1 MAFFKFRFPGQAA
14 SSPASAETVAP
25 GTGESIEL
33 VRRRARHRLIGA
45 VVLVLLAVVGF
56 PLLFDTQPRPV
67 AVDTPILIPDRPTS
81 APLKATPTLP
91 ADASPA
97 KPLLPNAKPL
107 PPQEG
112 LDAKEEAVQ
121 AAKPAPA
128 DGPKPAPAPEPAP
141 APLTKPSE
149 AAPKPPAVK
158 AEVKPAPS
166 KTDKTEPVAKPKDD
180 GNKARA
186 LLDGKLPAAKGERH
200 VVQVGAFSDPAKVR
214 EVRRKLEQ
222 AGMITFTQVVETSDG
237 KSTTRVRVGPFSS
250 REEADKAAAKV
261 RKLDLS
267 AAVLRI

>member
-25 GTGESIEL
+25 GSGESIEW

-67 AVDTPILIPDRPTS
+67 AVDTPIVIPDRPTS
-81 APLKATPTLP
+81 APSKVTQAPP
-91 ADASPA
+91 ADTQPA
-97 KPLLPNAKPL
+97 KPLLPDAKPL
-107 PPQEG
+107 PVQEG
-112 LDAKEEAVQ
+112 LDAKEEVVQ
-121 AAKPAPA
+121 TAKSARTEE
-128 DGPKPAPAPEPAP
+128 PKRAQEFITQPVEV
-141 APLTKPSE
+141 S
-149 AAPKPPAVK
+149 PKPPEAK
-158 AEVKPAPS
+158 AEAKPAPS
-166 KTDKTEPVAKPKDD
+166 KTDNSEPSAKPKDD

-186 LLDGKLPAAKGERH
+186 LLDGKPPDAVGERH
-200 VVQVGAFSDPAKVR
+200 VVQVGAFSDLAKVR

-222 AGMITFTQVVETSDG
+222 AGLSTFTQVVDGKEG

-250 REEADKAAAKV
+250 REEAEKAAAKV
-261 RKLDLS
+261 RKLELP

>member
-56 PLLFDTQPRPV
+56 PLMFDTQPRPV

-81 APLKATPTLP
+81 SPLKATPALP
-91 ADASPA
+91 AEASPA
-97 KPLLPNAKPL
+97 QPLLPNAKPL
-107 PPQEG
+107 PAQEG
-112 LDAKEEAVQ
+112 LDAKEDVVQ
-121 AAKPAPA
+121 VAKPAPA
-128 DGPKPAPAPEPAP
+128 DEPKPTPEPV
-141 APLTKPSE
+141 TKPSE

-166 KTDKTEPVAKPKDD
+166 KTDKTEPAAKPKDD

-186 LLDGKLPAAKGERH
+186 LLEGKPPTVKGERH

-222 AGMITFTQVVETSDG
+222 AGMITFTQVVETPEG

-250 REEADKAAAKV
+250 REEADKVAARV

>member
-45 VVLVLLAVVGF
+45 VVLVLLAVIGF
-56 PLLFDTQPRPV
+56 PLMFDTQPRPV
-67 AVDTPILIPDRPTS
+67 AVDTPILIPDRPSS
-81 APLKATPTLP
+81 AVLKATPALP
-91 ADASPA
+91 ADANPA
-97 KPLLPNAKPL
+97 QPLLPEAKTL
-107 PPQEG
+107 PAQEG

-121 AAKPAPA
+121 AAKPAP
-128 DGPKPAPAPEPAP
+128 EPAP
-141 APLTKPSE
+141 KPSE
-149 AAPKPPAVK
+149 AAPKPPVLK
-158 AEVKPAPS
+158 AEVRPEPS
-166 KTDKTEPVAKPKDD
+166 KTDKPEPVAKPKDD

-186 LLDGKLPAAKGERH
+186 LLEGKPPVAKGERH
-200 VVQVGAFSDPAKVR
+200 VVQVGAFSDPVKVR
-214 EVRRKLEQ
+214 EVRRKLEK
-222 AGMITFTQVVETSDG
+222 AGVITFTQVVETSDG

-261 RKLDLS
+261 RKLDLP

>member
-14 SSPASAETVAP
+14 SSPASAETVAA

-56 PLLFDTQPRPV
+56 PLMFDTQPRPV
-67 AVDTPILIPDRPTS
+67 AVDTPILIPDRPIG
-81 APLKATPTLP
+81 APSKVTQTLP
-91 ADASPA
+91 SGVSPA
-97 KPLLPNAKPL
+97 KPLLPDAQPL
-107 PPQEG
+107 PAQEG
-112 LDAKEEAVQ
+112 LDAKEEVVQ
-121 AAKPAPA
+121 ATKAAPA
-128 DGPKPAPAPEPAP
+128 DEPKPVQEPSP
-141 APLTKPSE
+141 M
-149 AAPKPPAVK
+149 PPVLN

-166 KTDKTEPVAKPKDD
+166 KTDKTEPVAKPTDD

-186 LLDGKLPAAKGERH
+186 LLEGKPPAAKAERH
-200 VVQVGAFSDPAKVR
+200 VVQVGAFSDTAKVR

-222 AGMITFTQVVETSDG
+222 AGLITFTQVVETPDG
-237 KSTTRVRVGPFSS
+237 KSTTRVRLGPFSS
-250 REEADKAAAKV
+250 REEADKAATRV

>member
-14 SSPASAETVAP
+14 SSPASAETVSP
-25 GTGESIEL
+25 GSGESVEL

-56 PLLFDTQPRPV
+56 PLMFDTQPRPV

-81 APLKATPTLP
+81 APLKVTQALP

-97 KPLLPNAKPL
+97 KPLLPDAKPL
-107 PPQEG
+107 PAQEG
-112 LDAKEEAVQ
+112 LDAKEEMVQ
-121 AAKPAPA
+121 TAKPAPP
-128 DGPKPAPAPEPAP
+128 DEPKPVQEPAP
-141 APLTKPSE
+141 KPSE
-149 AAPKPPAVK
+149 AAPKPPVVK
-158 AEVKPAPS
+158 AEVKPAPT

-186 LLDGKLPAAKGERH
+186 LLEGKPPSAKAERH

-222 AGMITFTQVVETSDG
+222 AGLITFTQVVETPDG

-261 RKLDLS
+261 RKLDFS
-267 AAVLRI
+267 PAVLRI

>member
-56 PLLFDTQPRPV
+56 PLMFDTQPRPV
-67 AVDTPILIPDRPTS
+67 AVDTPILIPNRPTS
-81 APLKATPTLP
+81 APLKVTQGLP

-97 KPLLPNAKPL
+97 KPLLPDTKPL
-107 PPQEG
+107 ASQEG
-112 LDAKEEAVQ
+112 LDAKEEVVQ
-121 AAKPAPA
+121 ASKPAPA
-128 DGPKPAPAPEPAP
+128 DEPKPQQEPKP
-141 APLTKPSE
+141 KPSE
-149 AAPKPPAVK
+149 VAPKPPVVN
-158 AEVKPAPS
+158 AEVKPSPS
-166 KTDKTEPVAKPKDD
+166 KPDKTEPVAKPKDD

-186 LLDGKLPAAKGERH
+186 LLEGKPPAAKAERH

-222 AGMITFTQVVETSDG
+222 AGVSTFTQVVQTPDG

-250 REEADKAAAKV
+250 REEADQAAAKV

>member
-25 GTGESIEL
+25 GSGESIEW

-81 APLKATPTLP
+81 APSKVTQAPP
-91 ADASPA
+91 ADTQPA
-97 KPLLPNAKPL
+97 KPLLPDAKTL
-107 PPQEG
+107 PVQEG
-112 LDAKEEAVQ
+112 LDAKEEVVQ
-121 AAKPAPA
+121 TAKSARTE
-128 DGPKPAPAPEPAP
+128 DPKRAQEPITQP
-141 APLTKPSE
+141 VEVSPKPSE
-149 AAPKPPAVK
+149 AEA
-158 AEVKPAPS
+158 KPAPS
-166 KTDKTEPVAKPKDD
+166 KTDNSEPAAKPKDD

-186 LLDGKLPAAKGERH
+186 LLDGKPPAAGGERH
-200 VVQVGAFSDPAKVR
+200 VVQVGAFSDQAKVR

-222 AGMITFTQVVETSDG
+222 AGLSTFTQVVDGKEG

-250 REEADKAAAKV
+250 REEAEKAAAKV
-261 RKLDLS
+261 RKLELP

>member
-14 SSPASAETVAP
+14 SSSASAETVAP

-56 PLLFDTQPRPV
+56 PLMFDTQPRPV

-81 APLKATPTLP
+81 APSKVTQALP
-91 ADASPA
+91 SDASPA
-97 KPLLPNAKPL
+97 KPLLPDAQPL
-107 PPQEG
+107 PAQEG
-112 LDAKEEAVQ
+112 LDAKEEVVQ
-121 AAKPAPA
+121 AAKPASA
-128 DGPKPAPAPEPAP
+128 DEPKQAPE
-141 APLTKPSE
+141 PSE
-149 AAPKPPAVK
+149 AAPKPPVVK

-166 KTDKTEPVAKPKDD
+166 KTDKTEPEAKPKDD

-186 LLDGKLPAAKGERH
+186 LLEGKPPAAKGERH

-222 AGMITFTQVVETSDG
+222 AGVITFTQVVETSDG

>member
-25 GTGESIEL
+25 GSGESIEL

-45 VVLVLLAVVGF
+45 VVLVLLAVLGF
-56 PLLFDTQPRPV
+56 PLMFDTQPRPV
-67 AVDTPILIPDRPTS
+67 AVDTPILIPDRPSS
-81 APLKATPTLP
+81 APMAVTKALP

-97 KPLLPNAKPL
+97 KPLLPDAKPL

-112 LDAKEEAVQ
+112 LDAKEEVVL

-128 DGPKPAPAPEPAP
+128 DEPKPVQQPA
-141 APLTKPSE
+141 S
-149 AAPKPPAVK
+149 KPPVVK
-158 AEVKPAPS
+158 EEVKPAPS
-166 KTDKTEPVAKPKDD
+166 KTVKAEPVAKPKDD

-186 LLDGKLPAAKGERH
+186 LLEGKPPEAKSERH
-200 VVQVGAFSDPAKVR
+200 VVQVGAFSDLAKVR

-222 AGMITFTQVVETSDG
+222 SGLSTFTQVVTNDG

>member
-1 MAFFKFRFPGQAA
+1 
-14 SSPASAETVAP
+14 
-25 GTGESIEL
+25 

-45 VVLVLLAVVGF
+45 VVLVLLAGVGF
-56 PLLFDTQPRPV
+56 PLMFDTQPRPV

-81 APLKATPTLP
+81 APSKVTQALP
-91 ADASPA
+91 SDASPA
-97 KPLLPNAKPL
+97 KPLLPDAQPL
-107 PPQEG
+107 PAQEG
-112 LDAKEEAVQ
+112 LDAKEEVVQ
-121 AAKPAPA
+121 AAKPASA
-128 DGPKPAPAPEPAP
+128 DEPKQAPE
-141 APLTKPSE
+141 PSE
-149 AAPKPPAVK
+149 AAPKPPVVK

-166 KTDKTEPVAKPKDD
+166 KTDKTEPEAKPKDD

-186 LLDGKLPAAKGERH
+186 LLEGKPPAAKGERH
-200 VVQVGAFSDPAKVR
+200 VVQVGAFTDPAKVR

-222 AGMITFTQVVETSDG
+222 AGVITFTQVVETSDG